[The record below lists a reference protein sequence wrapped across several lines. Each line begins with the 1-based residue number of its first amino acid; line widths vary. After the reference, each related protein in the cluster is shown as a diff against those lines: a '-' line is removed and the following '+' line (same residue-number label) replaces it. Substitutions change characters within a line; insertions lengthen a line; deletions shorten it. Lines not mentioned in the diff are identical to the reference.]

1 VFSLN
6 VPLPPAVDAL
16 AADLAPR
23 LVPFESVRDRHG
35 LVCKRFGTA
44 DVGGETDR
52 TRTLPRLRERLRPRL
67 AGVDPFDV
75 RATGLGAFT
84 DPPTGPAPVVY
95 LRIESAGLRALHD
108 RLCRAF
114 DPVPGIEGDDY
125 VPHVTLARG
134 GDRAAARELAE
145 ADPGIDPVGWRVGAL
160 DVYDP
165 AARAVAA
172 TIRLDGPDSD

>member
-6 VPLPPAVDAL
+6 VPLPPAIDAL
-16 AADLAPR
+16 AAALAPR

-35 LVCKRFGTA
+35 LVCKRFGSG

-52 TRTLPRLRERLRPRL
+52 SRALFRLRERLRPRL
-67 AGVDPFDV
+67 AGVGPFDV
-75 RATGLGAFT
+75 RATGIGAFL

-95 LRIESAGLRALHD
+95 LRIESPGLCALHD

-134 GDRAAARELAE
+134 GDRAADAARSLAGTDVD
-145 ADPGIDPVGWRVGAL
+145 AVGWRVGAL

-165 AARAVAA
+165 SARAVAA
-172 TIRLDGPDSD
+172 TIRLDGDDPA